1 MAGIDNKKYYICRE
15 IKFRYIFNLFIT
27 EGLFGGNKILLYY
40 LNPNRVSI
48 FLEKIS
54 NLLTRKQN
62 RNFSFSH
69 YDCDMSVMKNEKGIP
84 IIKASVCDDLNEI
97 INKIDKMELDEGR
110 SVFDCLN
117 EKLSHLRKDLRLY
130 IKQQITLD
138 IFNDLLTANVVDW
151 LSNNKQSEL
160 YGKSPVLLM
169 EKKSYWS
176 YLVLDHL
183 KSKKVS
189 FKIFRQLN
197 LKRNKGI
204 LFVYHLIKLFVELIR
219 LLVTGHISKELS
231 GKAKI
236 GVPFYGNQNF
246 TNFLDL
252 RNYYLFWFYKSEINP
267 ENILIYVPDA
277 KFELSDREV
286 SNIKKANFNIIYCP
300 TRITR
305 RRNVNVPIYQCS
317 FKVVSLLFQYLKQ
330 LIKIYI
336 YASGRFAKEQWKIL
350 ALLLVQLPYWEDFFT
365 KNNIKI
371 KFRFHDIFS
380 VRDIAAKLSGVI
392 TLSYHYSNHSELSV
406 LHQDICDIFFVW
418 GKRHQQC
425 FSTENSA
432 IKYLIQTGYMFDYTF
447 APKKRESI
455 AIRGSFMKQNV
466 SFIVGIFSENIS
478 FYLRKAQLEFYKK
491 ILDFAVQHPDVGIV
505 VKPKKENDEMSLR
518 SVEELNNV
526 IEMLELQGRIIF
538 LDRMKY
544 PVEAGFA
551 SDIVVGTIPDST
563 AGLECAL
570 AGIPMVI
577 YDCTH
582 SGEKSHHLYNIGG
595 YNKIIFGDI
604 QYLLSAIDNIRKRPG
619 SKPGFADWSFAL
631 NITDPFRD
639 GKANQRV
646 AGYIKTLLL
655 ASNNGLSK
663 GEVIEAANRAYA
675 EEYGSDR
682 VTSLH

>member
-1 MAGIDNKKYYICRE
+1 LKQDKKKYFICRY
-15 IKFRYIFNLFIT
+15 IKIIYIIYLLIYERFFKN
-27 EGLFGGNKILLYY
+27 NKIEICFIK
-40 LNPNRVSI
+40 PNKLAI
-48 FLEKIS
+48 FLEKCCSLFVRKHQNFHILNLNCDIS
-54 NLLTRKQN
+54 Q
-62 RNFSFSH
+62 
-69 YDCDMSVMKNEKGIP
+69 MKNEDGIP
-84 IIKASVCDDLNEI
+84 LLKASACDDLYEV
-97 INKIDKMELDEGR
+97 IDKIPAMHSLDYL
-110 SVFDCLN
+110 SD
-117 EKLSHLRKDLRLY
+117 KLSAIKKDLILS
-130 IKQQITLD
+130 IKQQVALD
-138 IFNDLLTANVVDW
+138 ILDDLLMANVAHW
-151 LSNNKQSEL
+151 LSTNKMSEL
-160 YGKSPVLLM
+160 YDKHPILLM
-169 EKKSYWS
+169 DKKNYWTC
-176 YLVLDHL
+176 LVLDYL
-183 KSKKVS
+183 KRKNVQY
-189 FKIFRQLN
+189 KIFHAMDF
-197 LKRNKGI
+197 KKNKGI
-204 LFVYHLIKLFVELIR
+204 LFLYYAIKLCVELAKAIV
-219 LLVTGHISKELS
+219 VTPKKNETL
-231 GKAKI
+231 KDAKI
-236 GVPFYGNQNF
+236 GIPFYVFQNF
-246 TNFLDL
+246 TEYYDL
-252 RNYYLFWFYKSEINP
+252 KNYYLFWFEKSGIDP
-267 ENILIYVPDA
+267 KKILIYIPTR
-277 KFELSDREV
+277 EINISDEEIN
-286 SNIKKANFNIIYCP
+286 NIKKAKFNIVFCP

-305 RRNVNVPIYQCS
+305 KRKCDVPIHRCS
-317 FKVVSLLFQYLKQ
+317 LKASSLLIQYLVQ
-330 LIKIYI
+330 IIKIYKH
-336 YASGRFAKEQWKIL
+336 SKNKSMKEQWKIL

-619 SKPGFADWSFAL
+619 SIPGFADWSFTL

-675 EEYGSDR
+675 EEYGCDR

>member
-1 MAGIDNKKYYICRE
+1 MIYERFFKN
-15 IKFRYIFNLFIT
+15 
-27 EGLFGGNKILLYY
+27 NKIEICFIKANKLA
-40 LNPNRVSI
+40 I
-48 FLEKIS
+48 FLEKCCSFFVRKHQSFQILNLNCDIS
-54 NLLTRKQN
+54 Q
-62 RNFSFSH
+62 
-69 YDCDMSVMKNEKGIP
+69 MKNEDGIP
-84 IIKASVCDDLNEI
+84 LLKASACDDLYEV
-97 INKIDKMELDEGR
+97 IDKIPAMHSLDYL
-110 SVFDCLN
+110 SD
-117 EKLSHLRKDLRLY
+117 KLSAIKKDLMLS
-130 IKQQITLD
+130 IKQQVALD
-138 IFNDLLTANVVDW
+138 ILDDLLMANVAHW
-151 LSNNKQSEL
+151 LSTNKMSEL
-160 YGKSPVLLM
+160 YDKHPILLM
-169 EKKSYWS
+169 DKKNYWTC
-176 YLVLDHL
+176 LVLDYL
-183 KSKKVS
+183 KRKNVQY
-189 FKIFRQLN
+189 KIFHAMDF
-197 LKRNKGI
+197 KKNKGI
-204 LFVYHLIKLFVELIR
+204 LFLYYAIKLCVELAKAIV
-219 LLVTGHISKELS
+219 VTPKKNETL
-231 GKAKI
+231 KDAKI
-236 GVPFYGNQNF
+236 GIPFYVFQNF
-246 TNFLDL
+246 TEYYDL
-252 RNYYLFWFYKSEINP
+252 KNYYLFWFEKSGIDP
-267 ENILIYVPDA
+267 KKILIYIPTR
-277 KFELSDREV
+277 EINISDEEIN
-286 SNIKKANFNIIYCP
+286 NIKKAKFNIVFCP

-305 RRNVNVPIYQCS
+305 KRKCDVPIHRCS
-317 FKVVSLLFQYLKQ
+317 LKASSLLIQYLVQ
-330 LIKIYI
+330 IIKIYKH
-336 YASGRFAKEQWKIL
+336 SKNKSMKEQWK
-350 ALLLVQLPYWEDFFT
+350 LLSLLFIQLPYWEDFFT

-619 SKPGFADWSFAL
+619 SIPGFADWSFTL